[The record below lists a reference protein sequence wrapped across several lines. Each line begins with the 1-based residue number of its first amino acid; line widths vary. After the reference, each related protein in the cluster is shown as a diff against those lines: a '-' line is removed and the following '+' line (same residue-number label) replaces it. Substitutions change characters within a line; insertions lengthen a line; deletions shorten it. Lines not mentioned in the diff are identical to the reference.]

1 MLTGNLVR
9 VRFSRNRIV
18 PAYIDAGEVRWQLA
32 AEQLLALYRGQ
43 DGRTRGELEADV
55 EEAFGGDSGAIVH
68 RGMAKL
74 LEDRCEFE
82 VVSGQPPERIRE
94 AVFRLAAR
102 ERRAASGQESGV
114 RNQESGIT
122 TEGSVLR
129 TKYAGLGSTSQRD
142 ATLRLA
148 AMELQMDPEAVE
160 QGLFAD
166 LKSAQRLTS
175 FSDTTAEHLIQRYNV
190 ALAQAVLMRSTRIEV
205 AIHKEKPARYRQ
217 LLRKV
222 KFHRLI
228 CDITRIGPESCRLAI
243 DGPLSLFSA
252 TQKYGLQLALFLPT
266 ILLCREFE
274 LEAELRWG
282 AQRKPKSFYL
292 SSDDGLVSHVPD
304 TGTYVPP
311 ELAMFVDL
319 FRKRIE
325 DWEINEETEVF
336 PLGNGFW
343 VPDYRLTHRE
353 NGKTVLLEVLGF
365 WRRASAEQHL
375 KRLSQSAP
383 MPFLLAVSDQLHIED
398 AALENLPAGIHRF
411 RQMPLPDEIARLA
424 RTQIGGA

>member
-9 VRFSRNRIV
+9 VRFSRNRII

-43 DGRTRGELEADV
+43 EGRTRGELEVDV
-55 EEAFGGDSGAIVH
+55 EEAFGGDAGAIVH
-68 RGMAKL
+68 RGLAKL

-82 VVSGQPPERIRE
+82 VVSGQPPEKIRE
-94 AVFRLAAR
+94 VVFRLAAR
-102 ERRAASGQESGV
+102 ERLAATTHHSPLTAEYAALGV
-114 RNQESGIT
+114 
-122 TEGSVLR
+122 
-129 TKYAGLGSTSQRD
+129 TSQRE

-148 AMELQMDPEAVE
+148 AIELEMAPEAVE

-166 LKSAQRLTS
+166 LKSEQRLKQ
-175 FSDTTAEHLIQRYNV
+175 FEDTTAERLIERYNV
-190 ALAQAVLMRSTRIEV
+190 ALAQAVLMRSTRVEV
-205 AIHKEKPARYRQ
+205 IIHKEKPARYRQ
-217 LLRKV
+217 LLRKL

-228 CDITRIGPESCRLAI
+228 CDITRTGPDSCRLVI
-243 DGPLSLFSA
+243 DGPLSLFTA
-252 TQKYGLQLALFLPT
+252 TQKYGLQLANFLPT

-282 AQRKPKSFYL
+282 AQRKPKSFHI
-292 SSDDGLVSHVPD
+292 SSDDGLVSHAAD

-311 ELAMFVDL
+311 ELAMFVEL

-325 DWEINEETEVF
+325 AWEISEETDVF

-353 NGKTVLLEVLGF
+353 SGKTVLLEVLGF

-375 KRLSQSAP
+375 KRLRQSAP

-411 RQMPLPDEIARLA
+411 RQMPLPDEVARLA
-424 RTQIGGA
+424 REIAQVTEPD